1 MRVVIQRVSQASVSI
16 DGKVKSSINQGFMIL
31 LGVGNNDG
39 PEDIQWLVRKI
50 VALRIF
56 DDADGVM
63 NLSIKDIDGEILVV
77 SQFTLMASCKKGNRP
92 SWLNAAPHSI
102 SILQRTVRR
111 TRQACGHGRIW
122 RNDGCQPCQQRSN
135 HHLPRHQK
143 QGIRQRYS
151 NIPT

>member
-102 SILQRTVRR
+102 SIP
-111 TRQACGHGRIW
+111 HS
-122 RNDGCQPCQQRSN
+122 CQPPAAMTRRSLKPLISSIRNSQARHSHRGHRFYKGQQSHSPSKN
-135 HHLPRHQK
+135 
-143 QGIRQRYS
+143 
-151 NIPT
+151 